1 MAKQSKTELLEQAQN
16 ELQAIIDDPETPAAV
31 RVQAIQQK
39 VKIAA
44 AMPEEEPAK
53 TGLDSLFE

>member
-1 MAKQSKTELLEQAQN
+1 MNKQSKIELLEQAQN

-44 AMPEEEPAK
+44 AMPDEEPEK
-53 TGLDSLFE
+53 SGIDSLFE

>member
-1 MAKQSKTELLEQAQN
+1 MTLQSKIELLEQAQE

-44 AMPEEEPAK
+44 AMPEEVPAK

>member
-1 MAKQSKTELLEQAQN
+1 MLEQAQN

-44 AMPEEEPAK
+44 AMPEEVPEK
-53 TGLDSLFE
+53 SGLDSLFE